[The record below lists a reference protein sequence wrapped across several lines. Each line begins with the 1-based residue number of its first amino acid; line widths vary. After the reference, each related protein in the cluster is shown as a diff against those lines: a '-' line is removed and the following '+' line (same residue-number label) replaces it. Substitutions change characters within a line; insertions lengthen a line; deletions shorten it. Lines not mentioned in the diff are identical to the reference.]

1 MTTTIKKGYYSYGP
15 VSSAWDETC
24 ECEHDRDETLL
35 CSYINI
41 QDLIA
46 VLDDGEDE
54 IEVQWSETY
63 TSSYGKRYYCLP
75 LAMYERET
83 DCPYPIWTVK
93 GDILIYRPEGDDK

>member
-24 ECEHDRDETLL
+24 ECEHENEDESPL

-41 QDLIA
+41 QDLLA

-54 IEVQWSETY
+54 IEVQWAEWY
-63 TSSYGKRYYCLP
+63 TLSYGSRYYCLP
-75 LAMYERET
+75 LAMYEIDT
-83 DCPYPIWTVK
+83 DCPYPIWTVRDDK
-93 GDILIYRPEGDDK
+93 CVYRPA